1 MGDNRN
7 NSFDSHKWGA
17 LPASPLRGR
26 CRRLRPAVGFV
37 CQQIWVPPFAPP
49 APGNV
54 TRRRGFLQVENV
66 IGRACF
72 KYWPPQKIGPLED
85 VTAEE
90 RAFLDGGA
98 ATAPPLR

>member
-1 MGDNRN
+1 M
-7 NSFDSHKWGA
+7 
-17 LPASPLRGR
+17 
-26 CRRLRPAVGFV
+26 GFV
-37 CQQIWVPPFAPP
+37 CQQIWVPPVAPP
-49 APGNV
+49 RTWECDAAP
-54 TRRRGFLQVENV
+54 RLLQVENV

-90 RAFLDGGA
+90 RAYLDGGA